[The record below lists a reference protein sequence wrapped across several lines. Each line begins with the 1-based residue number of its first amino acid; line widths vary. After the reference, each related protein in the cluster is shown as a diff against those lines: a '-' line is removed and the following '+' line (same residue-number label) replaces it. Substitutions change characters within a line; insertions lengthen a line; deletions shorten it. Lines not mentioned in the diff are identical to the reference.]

1 MSDDISQAVK
11 PRGEPGSQPDSRP
24 IIQVENLVKDFPLN
38 RGAFKQGS
46 MRALNDVS
54 FELRSGQ
61 ALAIVG
67 ESGSGKST
75 VARILSLLYPK
86 TAGSLR
92 YDGEEISD
100 YRGDEIR
107 RYRQNVQMIFQ
118 DPYASLNPVHTIFH
132 HLARP
137 LLIHDKV
144 TGKAELEQRIFALLE
159 QVGLSPAPETAGKYP
174 FELSG
179 GQRQRVCI
187 ARTLAIGAQV
197 VLADEP
203 TSALDV
209 SIRLGILNLMQ
220 AMKDE
225 QKVAFMY
232 ITHDIATARYFAER
246 TAVMYV
252 GHMVEWGESD
262 EVIGNPQHP
271 YTRLLIAAVP
281 DPSKKGQGD
290 ELQQKQKKD
299 IPLWQADSRGC
310 PFASRCPEALDKCAE
325 RLPEVTRL
333 ADDHFVRCFLLE

>member
-1 MSDDISQAVK
+1 MHPESI
-11 PRGEPGSQPDSRP
+11 P
-24 IIQVENLVKDFPLN
+24 IIQVKNLVKDFPLT
-38 RGAFKQGS
+38 RSAFGRGS

-54 FELRSGQ
+54 FDLLAGQ

-86 TAGSLR
+86 TAGSLL
-92 YDGEEISD
+92 YAGEEIGD
-100 YRGDEIR
+100 YSGKEIKQ
-107 RYRQNVQMIFQ
+107 YRQNVQMIFQ
-118 DPYASLNPVHTIFH
+118 DPYGALNPVHNIFH

-137 LLIHDKV
+137 LLIHRKV
-144 TGKAELEQRIFALLE
+144 ANKKELEERVYTLLE
-159 QVGLSPAPETAGKYP
+159 QVGLSPAPETARKHP

-187 ARTLAIGAQV
+187 AKTLAIGAKV

-209 SIRLGILNLMQ
+209 SIRLGVLNLMET
-220 AMKDE
+220 MKAE
-225 QKVAFMY
+225 QNVAFMY

-262 EVIGNPQHP
+262 DVIGNPQHP

-281 DPSKKGQGD
+281 DPSKRGQT
-290 ELQQKQKKD
+290 ENPQQKGNKD
-299 IPLWQADSRGC
+299 IPLWRTDSRGC
-310 PFASRCPEALDKCAE
+310 PFASRCAHVLE
-325 RLPEVTRL
+325 RCSTQMPGVTRL
-333 ADDHFVRCFLLE
+333 ADNHFARCFLLEN